1 MVAHLDTRGSKAAL
15 RLLVLLAWA
24 VAFVAAAPGAL
35 AAAPYTLQGRC
46 VAVGDGDTITVLDGS
61 NVQHKVRLEGVDAPE
76 KKQPFGQDAKAALS
90 KMVFGKD
97 VSVRV
102 SKREKWGRE
111 LGDVT
116 VDKVDVNGSLVRYG
130 HCWVYRAYP
139 HRKELEA
146 YEAEAKAAKR
156 GLWAADVAPIPPW
169 LYRKGVR

>member
-1 MVAHLDTRGSKAAL
+1 MSLLRSTVATVAFAAAL
-15 RLLVLLAWA
+15 PCCV
-24 VAFVAAAPGAL
+24 
-35 AAAPYTLQGRC
+35 AAPYTLQGKIIS
-46 VAVGDGDTITVLDGS
+46 VADGDTCTLLDSS
-61 NVQHKVRLEGVDAPE
+61 NTQHKIRLEGVDAPE

-116 VDKVDVNGSLVRYG
+116 VDKIDVNGSLVRYG

-139 HRKELEA
+139 HRKELEQ
-146 YEAEAKAAKR
+146 YEAEAKSAKR
-156 GLWAADVAPIPPW
+156 GLWAAEKQIPPW
-169 LYRKGVR
+169 DYRKGIR

>member
-1 MVAHLDTRGSKAAL
+1 MAFAAAL
-15 RLLVLLAWA
+15 PCCV
-24 VAFVAAAPGAL
+24 
-35 AAAPYTLQGRC
+35 AAPYVVEGR
-46 VAVGDGDTITVLDGS
+46 AVRILDGDTIEILDA
-61 NVQHKVRLEGVDAPE
+61 NKVTHKVRLAEIDAPE
-76 KKQPFGQDAKAALS
+76 KNQPYGKDAKAALS

-130 HCWVYRAYP
+130 HAWVYRAYP
-139 HRKELEA
+139 HRKELEQ
-146 YEAEAKAAKR
+146 YESEAKEKRR

-169 LYRKGVR
+169 NWRRGTR

>member
-1 MVAHLDTRGSKAAL
+1 MSKAATSLL
-15 RLLVLLAWA
+15 RRVWIGAAILVASSMPG
-24 VAFVAAAPGAL
+24 VAASYVVEGKTVRIL
-35 AAAPYTLQGRC
+35 
-46 VAVGDGDTITVLDGS
+46 DGDTIEILDAK
-61 NVQHKVRLEGVDAPE
+61 NVTHRIRLEGIDAPE
-76 KKQPFGQDAKAALS
+76 KSQPHGQDSKAALS
-90 KMVFGKD
+90 KMVFGKT
-97 VSVRV
+97 VTVKV

-111 LGDVT
+111 LGEVT

-169 LYRKGVR
+169 NWRRGIR